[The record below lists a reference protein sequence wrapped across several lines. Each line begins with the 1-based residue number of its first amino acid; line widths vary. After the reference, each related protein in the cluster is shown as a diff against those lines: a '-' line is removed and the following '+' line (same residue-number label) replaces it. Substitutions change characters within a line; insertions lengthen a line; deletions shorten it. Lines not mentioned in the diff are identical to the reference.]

1 MRALITGVTGF
12 AGSHLADLL
21 AAETDW
27 DLCGTV
33 YGPPPVG
40 TLPARLRAVPLDLRD
55 GEATRALLAG
65 SEPDYVFH
73 LAAQAFVP
81 ESWQDPWG
89 TFETNVRAEINVLEA
104 VRALG
109 RGRVLVVASNEEY
122 GRTRPEDLPLRE
134 DSPLRPDSPYGVS
147 KVAQDL
153 LGLSYHLS
161 YGLEVVRVRP
171 FNHIG
176 PRQNERF
183 VAPAFA
189 KQVAEIEVGRR
200 EPVLRVGNLAAQRDF
215 GDVRD
220 VVRAYRLLMLSGTPG
235 EVYNIG
241 TGRPRAVRE
250 LLDTMLAGARVPIQ
264 VAVDPARFRPSDVPV
279 SYCDPTA
286 LRVAT
291 GWEPRISFEQSVRD
305 VLEDWRGRV

>member
-1 MRALITGVTGF
+1 
-12 AGSHLADLL
+12 
-21 AAETDW
+21 
-27 DLCGTV
+27 
-33 YGPPPVG
+33 
-40 TLPARLRAVPLDLRD
+40 
-55 GEATRALLAG
+55 
-65 SEPDYVFH
+65 
-73 LAAQAFVP
+73 
-81 ESWQDPWG
+81 
-89 TFETNVRAEINVLEA
+89 VRAEINVLEA

-109 RGRVLVVASNEEY
+109 HGRALVVASNEEY

-153 LGLSYHLS
+153 LGLSYYLS

-189 KQVAEIEVGRR
+189 KQVAEIELGRC
-200 EPVLRVGNLAAQRDF
+200 EPVLHVGNLATQRDF

-220 VVRAYRLLMLSGTPG
+220 VVRAYQLLMLKGAPG

-241 TGRPRAVRE
+241 PGRPRAVRE
-250 LLDTMLAGARVPIQ
+250 LLDTMLAAAHVPIE

-279 SYCDPTA
+279 SYCDPSA

-291 GWEPRISFEQSVRD
+291 GWEPRIPFERSVRD